1 MEAKNCCDAVSLTQ
15 IEIAKLASLVAD
27 QVIER
32 LAVTSGKLEISARS
46 VDRYIAEGVFPSG
59 FKIGSSLV
67 RWRVSVVEAWIR
79 DQSSG
84 GAG

>member
-1 MEAKNCCDAVSLTQ
+1 MT
-15 IEIAKLASLVAD
+15 AKLRDEEEPLVDLRNATGEQLLTKK
-27 QVIER
+27 QVGKKLGI
-32 LAVTSGKLEISARS
+32 SGRS